1 MATEELELLAEEE
14 IKGFLIFKDKY
25 QALNPMPVKP
35 SPVKQG
41 WEFTA
46 YILVSVASVLL
57 ASMRTAEQ
65 FYRAAAFSANPIL
78 GFVEAFLAIFTVEA
92 GIVVYAAVLASRSKK
107 ISPWVL
113 VTGIILLSLIS
124 ITAGLG
130 QSLHLATDLDPI
142 FVRYT
147 EYALL
152 ILIGPG
158 ASVAALIGGH
168 ILGQQ
173 IALAGQQ
180 YDELL
185 NDYEHEMDDY
195 HTKLKRTWERS
206 PERKMVR
213 MGKPVVTEEHLVS
226 GEEEMMN
233 AESTILTQPALS
245 LADEVT
251 RWLLHNGKTPYDEID
266 PILIAEDIGHDQDLV
281 EITLEKMKNNGR

>member
-1 MATEELELLAEEE
+1 VATEDLTLLAEEE
-14 IKGFLIFKDKY
+14 IRGFRIFREKY
-25 QALNPMPVKP
+25 RALNPPPTRP

-78 GFVEAFLAIFTVEA
+78 GFIEAFLAIFTVES

-107 ISPWVL
+107 ISQWVL
-113 VTGIILLSLIS
+113 VLGIILLSAIS

-130 QSLHLATDLDPI
+130 QSLHLATELDPI
-142 FVRYT
+142 FIRYT

-152 ILIGPG
+152 LLIGPG

-173 IALAGQQ
+173 IAMAAQEYENMLKEYEANLEEYNNRIKRAWDRSGERKVVRVATSLTPVSMEDAGQP
-180 YDELL
+180 
-185 NDYEHEMDDY
+185 
-195 HTKLKRTWERS
+195 S
-206 PERKMVR
+206 I
-213 MGKPVVTEEHLVS
+213 S
-226 GEEEMMN
+226 
-233 AESTILTQPALS
+233 S
-245 LADEVT
+245 EVT
-251 RWLLHNGKTPYDEID
+251 KWLLMNGKTPFDNDLNPVVIADE
-266 PILIAEDIGHDQDLV
+266 LGHDHDLV
-281 EITLEKMKNNGR
+281 QVALEKMRNNGR

>member
-14 IKGFLIFKDKY
+14 IKGFTIFKDKY
-25 QALNPMPVKP
+25 QALNPAPLKP

-65 FYRAAAFSANPIL
+65 FYRAAAFSANPVL

-130 QSLHLATDLDPI
+130 QSLHLATDLDPV

-158 ASVAALIGGH
+158 ASIAALIGGH

-180 YDELL
+180 YDDLL
-185 NDYEHEMDDY
+185 KAYDEDVEEY
-195 HTKLKRTWERS
+195 HNKLKRAWERS
-206 PERKMVR
+206 PERKLVR
-213 MGKPVVTEEHLVS
+213 FGKPIFHPEDTEMYGSES
-226 GEEEMMN
+226 EKSEEQQFQRR
-233 AESTILTQPALS
+233 STLS
-245 LADEVT
+245 LSDEIT
-251 RWLLHNGKTPYDEID
+251 RWLLQNGKN
-266 PILIAEDIGHDQDLV
+266 AF
-281 EITLEKMKNNGR
+281 